1 VRLPKKFRIRSKE
14 MRARRVGRSAL
25 QEPIAEPVDVAAW
38 FTKLDEYLKE
48 PFMPEGR
55 RQPLMPPPHK
65 PFA

>member
-14 MRARRVGRSAL
+14 MRARRVGRSTL
-25 QEPIAEPVDVAAW
+25 QEPLDVAAW
-38 FTKLDEYLKE
+38 FAKLDEYLKE